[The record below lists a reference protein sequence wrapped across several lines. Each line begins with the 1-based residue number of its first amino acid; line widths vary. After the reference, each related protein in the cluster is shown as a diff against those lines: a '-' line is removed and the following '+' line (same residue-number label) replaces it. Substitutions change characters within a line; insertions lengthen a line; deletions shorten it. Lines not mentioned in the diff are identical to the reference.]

1 MSFLIDT
8 NVACEAM
15 KPRPAAGVLAW
26 LAQQPSGLLHFSV
39 CTIGEIDFGI
49 ARLEV
54 GPRRAAFQ
62 AWRDRIVDQS
72 RQRILPVDI
81 RVVSAWAQVR
91 ATAAAARRTMP
102 LIDALLAATAEIHG
116 LTLVTRNT
124 RDFEVW
130 GGPVFNPWIEADPPN
145 RSA

>member
-1 MSFLIDT
+1 
-8 NVACEAM
+8 
-15 KPRPAAGVLAW
+15 
-26 LAQQPSGLLHFSV
+26 
-39 CTIGEIDFGI
+39 
-49 ARLEV
+49 
-54 GPRRAAFQ
+54 
-62 AWRDRIVDQS
+62 
-72 RQRILPVDI
+72 
-81 RVVSAWAQVR
+81 
-91 ATAAAARRTMP
+91 MP